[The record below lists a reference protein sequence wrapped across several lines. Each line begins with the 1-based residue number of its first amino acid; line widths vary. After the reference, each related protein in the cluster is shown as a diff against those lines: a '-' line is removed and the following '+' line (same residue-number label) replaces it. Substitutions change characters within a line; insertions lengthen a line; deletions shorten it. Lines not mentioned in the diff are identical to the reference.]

1 MSRKLDKARLDHI
14 MATLDF
20 VAKQVAAMPN
30 IRHVD
35 DPTGIFAQ
43 QLVRATFS
51 QVFIHEFPDA
61 MWMNGGLISRNTEI
75 NEGATSYSYTE
86 LIRTGRAK
94 IVADN
99 ATDIP
104 NADLEGRN
112 NILPIKSVAIGCAY
126 SRQNVRTA
134 RLNGT
139 FDIVQQKVAAAR
151 EGHDL
156 ELDDYILFG
165 VPAHGLR
172 GVVRQPGII
181 IQTAAFTIAEGTTAA
196 NIILVIRTALNAI
209 MNDSDAVEVPNTA
222 MFPLA
227 QWNVLN
233 RRISDGTSDTILG
246 YLKTAFPMI
255 TRWGWN
261 VPLQTADLAGTGP
274 AAVFYRNDPTRMRA
288 VFPMM
293 MSPLPPEPKGL
304 GFQLNFESRFG
315 GVMTPHPRSVL
326 LLQGI

>member
-1 MSRKLDKARLDHI
+1 MSRKLDKARLDKI

-20 VAKQVAAMPN
+20 VAKQVSEMPN

-35 DPTGIFAQ
+35 DPNGIFAE
-43 QLVRATFS
+43 QLVRATFA
-51 QVFIHEFPDA
+51 QVFKHEFPESK
-61 MWMNGGLISRNTEI
+61 WMNGGLIPRNTEI
-75 NEGATSYSYTE
+75 NEGATEYSFTE
-86 LIRTGRAK
+86 LIETGRAK
-94 IVADN
+94 IIADN

-112 NILPIKSVAIGCAY
+112 NILPIKTVGIGCTY

-139 FDIVQQKVAAAR
+139 FDIVQQKVSAAR
-151 EGHDL
+151 EGHDKA
-156 ELDDYILFG
+156 LDDFILFG
-165 VPAHGLR
+165 VPEHGLR

-181 IQTAAFTIAEGTTAA
+181 IQTAAFTIAEGTTAD
-196 NIILVIRTALNAI
+196 NIILVIRTALNTI
-209 MNDSDAVEVPNTA
+209 MNDSDAVETPNSA
-222 MFPLA
+222 VFPLA

-246 YLKTAFPMI
+246 YLRTAFPMI
-255 TRWGWN
+255 TNWTWN
-261 VPLQTADLAGTGP
+261 VPLKLADAAGTGP
-274 AAVFYRNDPTRMRA
+274 AAVFYKNDPTRMRA

-304 GFQLNFESRFG
+304 GFQLLFETRYG
-315 GVMTPHPRSVL
+315 GVMTPHPRSIL
-326 LLQGI
+326 RLDGI